1 MDGPVDFLR
10 LHLSPNV
17 YIFSHNTLFFVCLF
31 FCITHPT
38 QNRRN
43 LDVIPPTWN
52 VLTWVNRIQNIHDIG
67 TSLDE

>member
-1 MDGPVDFLR
+1 MDGPVDFFKT

-17 YIFSHNTLFFVCLF
+17 YILSQHTFLFVCF

-52 VLTWVNRIQNIHDIG
+52 VLTWVNRTPNIHDIG
-67 TSLDE
+67 TSLDK